1 MISQRSVTGLAVL
14 ATFAGA
20 CAGGDGGADWN
31 GTMRDSAGV
40 AIVENT
46 AEGMWTDET
55 RPTIQEEL
63 KIGSST
69 GAAEE
74 QFGLIIGLDVDSQ
87 GRIYVLDQQAR
98 RVRVFG
104 PDGAFIREMGGSG
117 SGPGELSQAAAG
129 LILTAGDTVMVP
141 DMGQMRLT
149 RYTSDGTAIG
159 SSPINLAEGIPM
171 RWDLMPDR
179 RIVQQA
185 RMMQMPGAP
194 QGPQPAQ
201 PEQSAPKPDILLV
214 RSTDGLVTDTLME
227 LPAGQSFQI
236 ARGGMRMKIFE
247 PEPIW
252 AIDGQGRIVFGI
264 NSEYSLQVHREDGSL
279 ERVITRPFQRQPVTE
294 ADRTEFLRFMR
305 EAWKNAGVPPAAMD
319 QLMSNIE
326 FADNYPAFASLL
338 GGPDGSIWVQQVRT
352 AQQVAEAGGEFSAQD
367 VGASDWDIFDSQ
379 GRFLGMLSLPQR
391 FQPVRVVGQ
400 RLYGVWRD
408 ELDVQHVLVIQ
419 TSGDSH
425 AFGREGAE

>member
-1 MISQRSVTGLAVL
+1 MIRQRSVSGLAV
-14 ATFAGA
+14 FALFAAA

-46 AEGMWTDET
+46 AVGMWTDET

-87 GRIYVLDQQAR
+87 GRIYILDQQAR

-104 PDGAFIREMGGSG
+104 PDGVFVREMGGSG
-117 SGPGELSQAAAG
+117 SGPGELSQQSAG
-129 LILTAGDTVMVP
+129 LILTAGDTIMVP

-149 RYTSDGTAIG
+149 RYSTDGTALG
-159 SSPINLAEGIPM
+159 STPMNLAEGIPL

-185 RMMQMPGAP
+185 RLMQMPG
-194 QGPQPAQ
+194 GPPPAQ
-201 PEQSAPKPDILLV
+201 GAQAEQTGPKPDMLLV
-214 RSTDGLVTDTLME
+214 RSTVGLVTDTLME
-227 LPAGQSFQI
+227 LPVGQSFQI
-236 ARGGMRMKIFE
+236 GQGGMRMKIFE

-252 AIDGQGRIVFGI
+252 AIDKQGRIVFGI
-264 NSEYSLQVHREDGSL
+264 NSEYSLHVHREDGSL
-279 ERVITRPFQRQPVTE
+279 ERVISRPFERQPVTE
-294 ADRTEFLRFMR
+294 ADRAEFLRFMR

-319 QLMSNIE
+319 QFMSNIE

-338 GGPDGSIWVQQVRT
+338 GGPDGSIWVQHVRT
-352 AQQVAEAGGEFSAQD
+352 AKQVAEAGGEFNAQD

-379 GRFLGMLSLPQR
+379 GRFLGVLSLPQR

-400 RLYGVWRD
+400 RLYGIWRD
-408 ELDVQHVLVIQ
+408 ELDVQHVLVIH
-419 TSGDSH
+419 TSGDSR
-425 AFGREGAE
+425 AFGREIAQ